1 MARSVRDIPA
11 PAGAVFDALLD
22 PETYP
27 HWLVGAKEIR
37 AVDDNWPEVG
47 SRFHHRVGLGGPV
60 TVADSTKVL
69 AIDAPNLL
77 SLEVR
82 ARPLGRGV
90 ATFTLTSNGPDPA
103 PGCSVQIDE
112 APIGTLAPLHPL
124 FAPFIKA
131 RNDKSLEQLAAFVR
145 TRV

>member
-1 MARSVRDIPA
+1 VARSVREIPA
-11 PAGAVFDALLD
+11 PAGVVFDVLLD

-27 HWLVGAKEIR
+27 DWLVGAKEIR

-47 SRFHHRVGLGGPV
+47 SRFHHRVGIAGPI
-60 TVADSTKVL
+60 TVADNTKVL

-82 ARPLGRGV
+82 ARPLGRGR
-90 ATFTLTSNGPDPA
+90 ATFTLKADGPDPA
-103 PGCSVQIDE
+103 PGCRVQIDE
-112 APIGTLAPLHPL
+112 EPIGTLSPLHPL
-124 FAPFIKA
+124 LAPFIKA
-131 RNDKSLEQLAAFVR
+131 RNDKSLDQLAALVR